1 MSGVPIGG
9 VLKGVPIGVPLG
21 GVLKGVPIGVPL
33 GGLLKGV
40 AVVAVV
46 AVGMGMLVDVLT
58 NKRRRLPTKG
68 GLFWFTERLI

>member
-1 MSGVPIGG
+1 MSGVPICG

-33 GGLLKGV
+33 GGVLKGV
-40 AVVAVV
+40 DVV